1 MNIEGWIE
9 RLAHDGEAMAVAV
22 ERAGLDDRVPTCPD
36 WNVRDLTRH
45 LGMVHRWATGHV
57 ADRRTEMWDVDDD
70 GIVGTWPSDEELVDW
85 FRTGHRALVRA
96 LADADP
102 DFEYWTFLKATTPLS
117 MWARRQAHETAIHRV
132 DAELVT
138 GSAPLFPAVFA
149 ADGID
154 ELLVSFITRRR
165 TKLTADPPRTLR
177 VTAGDANGDWL
188 VRIGPEGVITTAG
201 AKADAT
207 ITGPA
212 SDLYLAL
219 WNRGGLDGLEID
231 GDHAVV
237 DLFRDR
243 VHVRWS

>member
-1 MNIEGWIE
+1 MNLEGWIE

-22 ERAGLDDRVPTCPD
+22 AQADLDARVPTCPD
-36 WNVRDLTRH
+36 WNVRDLTKH
-45 LGMVHRWATGHV
+45 LGMVHRWATGYV
-57 ADRRTEMWDVDDD
+57 AERRTQMWEVDDD
-70 GIVGTWPSDEELVDW
+70 GIVGTWPSDEDIVDW

-102 DFEYWTFLKATTPLS
+102 DVEYWTFLRAPTPLS
-117 MWARRQAHETAIHRV
+117 MWARRQAHETAVHRV

-138 GSAPLFPAVFA
+138 GTAPSFPPAFA

-165 TKLTADPPRTLR
+165 TKLTSEPPRTMR
-177 VTAGDANGDWL
+177 VVATDADGDWL
-188 VRIGPEGVITTAG
+188 VTIGPDGVTTTAG
-201 AKADAT
+201 AAADVAV
-207 ITGPA
+207 TGPA

-219 WNRGGLDGLEID
+219 WNRRVVDGLEVT
-231 GDHAVV
+231 GDRTTL

>member
-1 MNIEGWIE
+1 MNLEGWIE

-22 ERAGLDDRVPTCPD
+22 ERADLDARVPTCPD

-45 LGMVHRWATGHV
+45 LGMVHRWATGYV
-57 ADRRTEMWDVDDD
+57 AERRTQMWEVDDD
-70 GIVGTWPSDEELVDW
+70 GIVGTWPSDEDIVDW

-102 DFEYWTFLKATTPLS
+102 DIDYWTFLQAPTPLS
-117 MWARRQAHETAIHRV
+117 MWARRQAHETAVHRV

-138 GSAPLFPAVFA
+138 GMAPSFPPAFA

-165 TKLTADPPRTLR
+165 TKLTSDPPRTMR
-177 VTAGDANGDWL
+177 VMATDADGDWL
-188 VRIGPEGVITTAG
+188 VTIGPDGVTTTAG
-201 AKADAT
+201 AAADVT
-207 ITGPA
+207 ISGPA
-212 SDLYLAL
+212 SELYLAL
-219 WNRGGLDGLEID
+219 WNRCGVDGLEVT
-231 GDHAVV
+231 GDHTTL

-243 VHVRWS
+243 VHIRWS

>member
-1 MNIEGWIE
+1 VDREGWIE

-22 ERAGLDDRVPTCPD
+22 GRASLDDRVPTCPD
-36 WNVRDLTRH
+36 WTVRDLTKH
-45 LGMVHRWATGHV
+45 LGMVHRWATGYV
-57 ADRRTEMWDVDDD
+57 ADRRTEMWQVEDDD
-70 GIVGTWPSDEELVDW
+70 IVGTWPTDEELVDW

-102 DFEYWTFLKATTPLS
+102 DVEYWTFLQAPTPLS

-138 GSAPLFPAVFA
+138 GSAPGFPPAFA

-177 VTAGDANGDWL
+177 VTTTDTAGDWL
-188 VRIGPEGVITTAG
+188 VTIGPDGVTTTAG
-201 AKADAT
+201 GAADVT
-207 ITGPA
+207 ITGTA

-219 WNRGGLDGLEID
+219 WNRRGLDGLDVD
-231 GDHAVV
+231 GDDAII